1 MLKRITLS
9 ALLIMLMS
17 LVMVAC
23 SPAADEPAAPLDTTD
38 TTDMPAEEPVVEEA
52 DDDCRS
58 PNVFCVGLVTDV
70 GSVDDRSFNQ
80 SAWEGTLRAQDE
92 LGARVSFIET
102 SDARDYQANIAL
114 FAEDGYDVIVT
125 VGFALGEATIEA
137 AEMYPDIMFI
147 GVDQFQVDT
156 IPNVAGLIFPEDI
169 AGFLGGALAGM
180 LTESN
185 MIAAVLGTDLVPPVV
200 AFKEGYEN
208 GARYVNP
215 DVQIISTYHPG
226 GLDVAFTD
234 PEWGAS
240 TAAQAVG
247 LGADFVFGA
256 GGNTGNGALVE
267 VAGYDGVYCLGVDT
281 DQWFTVPAARPCL
294 VSSAMK
300 LITPGVFELIQ
311 AAQDGNFPGGN
322 YVGEVGLAPFHDF
335 EDEIPDEVKERLA
348 EIDTGL
354 RDGSIDTGYNP

>member
-9 ALLIMLMS
+9 ALLIMLMG

-23 SPAADEPAAPLDTTD
+23 SPAADEPSAPADTAETD
-38 TTDMPAEEPVVEEA
+38 DPVVGDA
-52 DDDCRS
+52 DDCSS
-58 PNVFCVGLVTDV
+58 PDVFCVGLVTDV

-80 SAWEGTLRAQDE
+80 SAWEGALQAQTA

-114 FAEDGYDVIVT
+114 FAEDGFDVIVT

-137 AEMYPDIMFI
+137 AAMYPDIMFI
-147 GVDQFQVDT
+147 GVDQFQVET

-169 AGFLGGALAGM
+169 AGFLGGALGGM

-185 MIAAVLGTDLVPPVV
+185 IIAAVLGTDLVPPVV
-200 AFKEGYEN
+200 AFKEGFEN
-208 GARYVNP
+208 GARFVNP
-215 DVQIISTYHPG
+215 DIQIISTFHPG

-240 TAAQAVG
+240 TAAQAIG

-281 DQWFTVPAARPCL
+281 DQWFTVPAAQPCL

-300 LITPGVFELIQ
+300 LITPGVFELIE

-335 EDEIPDEVKERLA
+335 EDQISDEVKERLA
-348 EIDTGL
+348 EIDAGL
-354 RDGSIDTGYNP
+354 RDGSIPTGYNP